1 MNIVLIILVIAL
13 CLAILFIVIF
23 FNGQLKRINERSEQ
37 QMQQMNATAQQ
48 QFKIIAA
55 ESLEKNAASQRT
67 ANADQLSALLSPLRM
82 RLEDLNK
89 NLQDNSSS
97 SEASRKSLSDQIER
111 LTRLNLSIGEE
122 ARNLTSALRGNNRV
136 QGQWG
141 ESLLVTILERAGM
154 TEGKHFQI
162 QVTRDDSGTALRDE
176 EGKHIRPDLL
186 LKLPANRF
194 IVIDSKASLSAYLDY
209 CDAPDDEERT
219 LSARRHVISVKK
231 HIDELATKKYSRS
244 IPGAV
249 EQVLMFIPNDGAL
262 LAALNADASV
272 LEYALSRKI
281 TIVSPTS
288 LMSVIQI
295 VDELWRRDDQDR
307 NAKEIARIGGLLY
320 DSVAAFL
327 KDFQQIDR
335 SISAAKNAYESAL
348 SRLNQ
353 GPRSVVAR
361 AERLSRLGVPT
372 SRPLP
377 MESVSE
383 EDAEP

>member
-1 MNIVLIILVIAL
+1 MNIILIILVIAL

-37 QMQQMNATAQQ
+37 QMQQMNITAQQ

-55 ESLEKNAASQRT
+55 ESLEKNAASQRS

-154 TEGKHFQI
+154 MEGKHFQI

-320 DSVAAFL
+320 DSVTAFL

>member
-1 MNIVLIILVIAL
+1 MNIALIVLVIFL
-13 CLAILFIVIF
+13 CVAIAFIIVF
-23 FNGQLKRINERSEQ
+23 FNGQLKRINLRTEDQ
-37 QMQQMNATAQQ
+37 IQQMNASAQQ
-48 QFKIIAA
+48 QFKILAA
-55 ESLEKNAASQRT
+55 ESLEKNAASQRS
-67 ANADQLSALLSPLRM
+67 ANADQLSALLSPLRI

-89 NLQDNSSS
+89 NLQDNSSI

-154 TEGKHFQI
+154 SEGKHFQT
-162 QVTRDDSGTALRDE
+162 QVTRDDSGETLRNED
-176 EGKHIRPDLL
+176 GKFIRPDLL

-194 IVIDSKASLSAYLDY
+194 IVIDSKASLSAYLDF
-209 CDAPDDEERT
+209 CDSTSEDNQAAC
-219 LSARRHVISVKK
+219 ARRHVMSVKK
-231 HIDELATKKYSRS
+231 HVDELAAKKYSRS
-244 IPGAV
+244 VPGAV

-262 LAALNADASV
+262 IAALNADPTI
-272 LEYALSRKI
+272 LEYSLARKI
-281 TIVSPTS
+281 TIVSPAS
-288 LMSVIQI
+288 LLSVIQI

-348 SRLNQ
+348 QRLNQ

-361 AERLSRLGVPT
+361 AERLSHLGVPT

-377 MESVSE
+377 MESVNE
-383 EDAEP
+383 EVEEP

>member
-37 QMQQMNATAQQ
+37 QMQQMNVTAQQ

-162 QVTRDDSGTALRDE
+162 QVTRDDSGTTLRDE
-176 EGKHIRPDLL
+176 DGKHIRPDLL

-383 EDAEP
+383 EDEEP